1 MITEIENMYQNKCNI
16 FESIGKHESTQMYV
30 FFVITG
36 VSHPVA
42 GDSAETSLRMGR
54 PTIV

>member
-30 FFVITG
+30 F
-36 VSHPVA
+36 
-42 GDSAETSLRMGR
+42 L
-54 PTIV
+54 